1 MWLAYLALAGRI
13 VLTGYEKII
22 FKQVGDNS
30 GSEEAVFLIFTAGTI
45 LLAPF
50 LLLTGPPESYGFLW
64 ISLAAGLIYT
74 VQSVFYLKA
83 LSGGEASLVA
93 PVYYFSLFFLLFFTT
108 VFLGESLRLP
118 KVAGLLLLFYGAS
131 FLNRKQHLLA
141 SLKAL
146 FTDRACQF
154 MMFSSMLVAVG
165 RTVDGW
171 MVRSIHPITYVFSL
185 CLTTDLF
192 LFLHLYFSGKLRS
205 AAGLFRR
212 KWKLGFAAGA
222 VDCYSYLLLMFAIT
236 RIEVSVA
243 EPASM
248 LGMIIT
254 VLLAHFVLREKI
266 RERFVGV
273 VIIIAGAW
281 LLFL

>member
-22 FKQVGDNS
+22 FKQVADNS
-30 GSEEAVFLIFTAGTI
+30 GSEEAVCLIFTAGTI

-50 LLLTGPPESYGFLW
+50 LLLTGPPESYSFLW
-64 ISLAAGLIYT
+64 ISLAAGLVYT
-74 VQSVFYLKA
+74 IQTVYYVKA
-83 LSGGEASLVA
+83 LSAGEASLVG

-108 VFLGESLRLP
+108 VFLSESLKP
-118 KVAGLLLLFYGAS
+118 TKIAGMVLLFYGAS
-131 FLNRKQHLLA
+131 FLNRRQHILA

-154 MMFSSMLVAVG
+154 MIFSSLLVAVG

-192 LFLHLYFSGKLRS
+192 LFLHLYFTGKLGL

-212 KWKLGFAAGA
+212 KWKLGLAAGA
-222 VDCYSYLLLMFAIT
+222 VDCYSYLMLMFAIT

-248 LGMIIT
+248 LGLIIT
-254 VLLAHFVLREKI
+254 VLLAHYILREKI
-266 RERFVGV
+266 RERLLAA
-273 VIIIAGAW
+273 VILVAGAW